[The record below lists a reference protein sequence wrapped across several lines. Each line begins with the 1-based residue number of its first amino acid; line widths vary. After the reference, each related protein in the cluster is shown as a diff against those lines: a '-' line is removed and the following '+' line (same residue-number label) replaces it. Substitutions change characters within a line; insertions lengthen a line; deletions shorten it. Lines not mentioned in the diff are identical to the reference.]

1 MNEHNP
7 THTSRPRLP
16 KSYGI
21 EPVSESSELL
31 PWSFVESRMADA
43 RNYWLAT
50 VSQVNIPH
58 AAPVWGVWQ
67 AGALYFA
74 TDPASRKA
82 RNLAANPEAV
92 VHLESGDEVVIL
104 EGIAEQVADRHI
116 LEQVNAVY
124 SQKYDIDVDLPN
136 SLTFRLEPRR
146 AFAWLESAYPGTATR
161 WEFSE

>member
-1 MNEHNP
+1 MNENSP

-21 EPVSESSELL
+21 EPVSETSELL

-58 AAPVWGVWQ
+58 AAPVWGVWH
-67 AGALYFA
+67 AGALFFG

-82 RNLAANPEAV
+82 RNLAVNPQSV
-92 VHLESGDEVVIL
+92 FHLESGDEVVIM
-104 EGIAEQVADRHI
+104 EGLAVQVTDRHFLDQI
-116 LEQVNAVY
+116 NNLY
-124 SQKYDIDVDLPN
+124 TQKYDIDVDLLN
-136 SLTFRLEPRR
+136 TLTFRLQPRR
-146 AFAWLESAYPGTATR
+146 AFAWLESAYPQTATR
-161 WEFSE
+161 WEFNG